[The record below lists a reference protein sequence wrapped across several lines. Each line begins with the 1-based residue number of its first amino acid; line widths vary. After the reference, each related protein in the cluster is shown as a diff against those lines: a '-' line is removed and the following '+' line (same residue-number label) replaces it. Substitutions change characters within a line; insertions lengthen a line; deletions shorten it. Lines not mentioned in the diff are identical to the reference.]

1 LYALLLSYIF
11 FWIIYKIPRW
21 RYIYLLIPL
30 LLIAKYYIHTTD
42 LGWDYYNN
50 IWFTALPYFLIGI
63 YLKDK
68 DVTQTIHNSIIIA
81 TACMSFFAIIIF
93 TITALSEPI
102 PFLQIAITLWSI
114 SLFIL
119 ALSHPNI
126 YLKPFNVIGER
137 YSLMIYILHP
147 FIISIVEK
155 IAKSLNLESNY
166 YLWIAPIVVLIVALI
181 LAIVYEKIIDLTC
194 NNRIRFLFLKK

>member
-1 LYALLLSYIF
+1 
-11 FWIIYKIPRW
+11 
-21 RYIYLLIPL
+21 
-30 LLIAKYYIHTTD
+30 
-42 LGWDYYNN
+42 
-50 IWFTALPYFLIGI
+50 
-63 YLKDK
+63 
-68 DVTQTIHNSIIIA
+68 
-81 TACMSFFAIIIF
+81 MSFFAIIIF